1 MKNSI
6 LAILIL
12 STITFGLKAQIKT
25 PASSPVT
32 TITQEL
38 GLSKIAVSYSRPS
51 VKGRKIFGNLVPFGK
66 VWRTGANQIT
76 SIKFDADVFINGQ
89 SVKAGSYGVYT
100 IPGQKAWKVM
110 LNSDDKQWGAYA
122 YDDKKDVATFEIVPT
137 KLLTNVEH
145 MTIEFVDFT
154 QTTTFVKL
162 SWEKTAIKFKVE
174 QMVQDQILAE
184 IKEKTASPDATI
196 ETLEGAAD
204 YYYQNNINLPQALE
218 WATKVVEKDQKYWT
232 YQLVARIAAKMGKC
246 DIAIPNA
253 EKSMALAVADKDDAY
268 ILLNKNVMEKCK
280 GKK

>member
-1 MKNSI
+1 MKKSI

-145 MTIEFVDFT
+145 LTIEFVDFT

-162 SWEKTAIKFKVE
+162 AWEKTAIKFKVE

-184 IKEKTASPDATI
+184 IKEKTAGTDATI

-246 DIAIPNA
+246 DVAIPNA
-253 EKSMALAVADKDDAY
+253 EKSMALAVAEKDDAY